1 MFEVMKRNNV
11 RYFFYI
17 GGNDSAETAH
27 IVNQTAKAAG
37 YELRCFHVPK
47 TIDNDLRVT
56 DHCPGYGSAAR
67 FVASAVL
74 GDDLDNRSLPGIKID
89 IIMGR
94 HAGFLTA
101 AAALGRKDPED
112 GPHLVYVPE
121 RPVTRERLR
130 DDIAAVYQR
139 LGRCVVAISEGLV
152 DAADAKGRT
161 FTEVIAEGSNVER
174 DTHGNVQLSGSGAL
188 GDWLVSYL
196 KKELGSGVRLRA
208 DTFGYLQRSFPGVV
222 SETDAAEARECGRR
236 AVRYAVADEVEGS
249 SVVML
254 RQPGEYR
261 IEYDHTELANVAKDT
276 RALPDEY
283 LVADGNQVTEAFLEY
298 ARPLCGVLPRTGR
311 LAGMRGGTAESQ
323 RKGLHEQ
330 NGG

>member
-11 RYFFYI
+11 RYYFYI
-17 GGNDSAETAH
+17 GGNDSSETAH

-74 GDDLDNRSLPGIKID
+74 GDDMDNRSLPGIKID

-130 DDIAAVYQR
+130 DDIGAVYQR

-174 DTHGNVQLSGSGAL
+174 DTHGNVQLSGSGAKQRSADRRAPCICQRQAL
-188 GDWLVSYL
+188 PWDMSETNLCCDRNKSSMRASISL
-196 KKELGSGVRLRA
+196 KVAARRPTSSCVPGLSIRRVWSPARVILRA
-208 DTFGYLQRSFPGVV
+208 ASVIRSIGANAVR
-222 SETDAAEARECGRR
+222 ARSAPTIVAKMRLEKMTIPRSVTNLR
-236 AVRYAVADEVEGS
+236 AV
-249 SVVML
+249 
-254 RQPGEYR
+254 
-261 IEYDHTELANVAKDT
+261 
-276 RALPDEY
+276 
-283 LVADGNQVTEAFLEY
+283 
-298 ARPLCGVLPRTGR
+298 
-311 LAGMRGGTAESQ
+311 
-323 RKGLHEQ
+323 
-330 NGG
+330 